1 MSNPV
6 QSKGGAGEFLAR
18 LDTRHRVWAF
28 VAAEAPVGM
37 VSGAVADELGQAV
50 FFENAT
56 CRPAATIK
64 SDSAPEVMATD
75 WVAIVKPKE
84 SPWAFAFLALAPRAP
99 HFLGRLF
106 PLAQELA
113 ETLGTRAFAARRDE
127 AGEIECHLYDSG
139 ELVEEVAF
147 VPGGPLRIFRSSR
160 REAPKTEVVELALF
174 GELCAGLGIL
184 VPAGFPAV
192 RADEA
197 FFSAE
202 QDQQIERVDL
212 LLPPAPAED
221 TMVFEED
228 ETVIFQASDFDAP
241 ETLPEAPRQEA
252 ERGGG
257 WGMKAILGRLFGR
270 NGKDD

>member
-1 MSNPV
+1 MSV
-6 QSKGGAGEFLAR
+6 QSKGGAGDFLAR
-18 LDTRHRVWAF
+18 LDPRHRVWAF

-56 CRPAATIK
+56 CRPAAKVK

-84 SPWAFAFLALAPRAP
+84 GPWSFAFLALAPRAP
-99 HFLGRLF
+99 HYLNRHF

-113 ETLGTRAFAARRDE
+113 ETLGARTFAARRDE
-127 AGEIECHLYDSG
+127 AGALECRLYDNG
-139 ELVEEVAF
+139 ELVEEIAF
-147 VPGGPLRIFRSSR
+147 VPGEPLRQWRSSR
-160 REAPKTEVVELALF
+160 REAPTAEVTDLSLLS
-174 GELCAGLGIL
+174 ELCAGLGIL

-202 QDQQIERVDL
+202 EDQQIERVDL

-228 ETVIFQASDFDAP
+228 ETVIFQASDLEPPDPLPDVASP
-241 ETLPEAPRQEA
+241 EPERSS
-252 ERGGG
+252 G
-257 WGMKAILGRLFGR
+257 WGMKAIFDLFR
-270 NGKDD
+270 GKSGKND